1 MNNLIRLKENLILTK
16 QEVIIMKAMTT
27 RQQIFGDL
35 NRQLSSRRRQMNA
48 DIREAIIERINKNR
62 QAEERLDESLVEP
75 LDLNKETA

>member
-1 MNNLIRLKENLILTK
+1 
-16 QEVIIMKAMTT
+16 MKAMTT

-35 NRQLSSRRRQMNA
+35 NRQLNSRRRQMNA

-62 QAEERLDESLVEP
+62 QAEEKLNESFIEP